1 VEGRTEEAG
10 SAAPADE
17 ERRGPLRI
25 GGLVVAVLLAGG
37 LIALLLYG
45 VLTKAPNTTI
55 DDALARHQATPAPA
69 YRLPVLRA
77 GTLGPVLAPRLRAAL
92 ADDAVESRELR
103 GTPYVLNFWA
113 SWCVPCREE
122 APRLQHGWRQSR
134 PRGVLFVGLNMQDV
148 TDDANDF
155 LDTFGIDYLN
165 IRDRS
170 NDVARRYGLTGI
182 PETYFVSA
190 RGNVVGHVIGVVS
203 ADQLREGI
211 RAAISGRPRAS
222 REGGARKPAR

>member
-1 VEGRTEEAG
+1 
-10 SAAPADE
+10 
-17 ERRGPLRI
+17 
-25 GGLVVAVLLAGG
+25 
-37 LIALLLYG
+37 
-45 VLTKAPNTTI
+45 
-55 DDALARHQATPAPA
+55 
-69 YRLPVLRA
+69 
-77 GTLGPVLAPRLRAAL
+77 
-92 ADDAVESRELR
+92 
-103 GTPYVLNFWA
+103 
-113 SWCVPCREE
+113 
-122 APRLQHGWRQSR
+122 
-134 PRGVLFVGLNMQDV
+134 VLFVGLNMQDV

-211 RAAISGRPRAS
+211 RAARSGRPRAS